1 MYQTIH
7 EKVAVAG
14 VYNKTRFTPKKLKWK
29 GRELE
34 ISKITFVN
42 DFKDGGVRSRMYSVM
57 AGGNL
62 YRLNFNRETEIWT
75 LEEMWYEG

>member
-14 VYNKTRFTPKKLKWK
+14 VYDKALFLPKKLKWH
-29 GRELE
+29 GRELR
-34 ISKITFVN
+34 ISKVTFAN
-42 DFKDGGVRSRMYSVM
+42 DYKDGGVRWRMYSVM

-62 YRLNFNRETEIWT
+62 YRLSFNRETEVWM
-75 LEEMWYEG
+75 LEEVWHEG